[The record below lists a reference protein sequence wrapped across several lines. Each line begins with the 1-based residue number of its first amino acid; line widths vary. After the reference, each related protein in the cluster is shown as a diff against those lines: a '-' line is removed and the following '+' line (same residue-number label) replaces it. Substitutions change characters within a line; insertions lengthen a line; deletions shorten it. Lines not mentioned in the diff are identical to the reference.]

1 MYQIEFRFF
10 FLIFFWLIKMNIHVP
25 GSNIHVQNVMCISN
39 EQQSIYLVL
48 MLILEITK
56 SFLRENRSDIWPH
69 SQPQISFFSI
79 QQILNQNIKQKVY
92 LLYISQKIMAFTVK
106 FMHSFLNERLKPT
119 FPKFAKITQNFT
131 LNF

>member
-1 MYQIEFRFF
+1 MNLDFF
-10 FLIFFWLIKMNIHVP
+10 FFWLIKMNVHVP

-56 SFLRENRSDIWPH
+56 SFLRENRSYIWPH
-69 SQPQISFFSI
+69 SQPQISFFFQFNKFSI
-79 QQILNQNIKQKVY
+79 KISNRKFISCTW
-92 LLYISQKIMAFTVK
+92 SQKIMAFTVK

-119 FPKFAKITQNFT
+119 FPKFAKIRQNFT
-131 LNF
+131 LNFWII

>member
-1 MYQIEFRFF
+1 
-10 FLIFFWLIKMNIHVP
+10 
-25 GSNIHVQNVMCISN
+25 
-39 EQQSIYLVL
+39 
-48 MLILEITK
+48 MLTLEITK
-56 SFLRENRSDIWPH
+56 PFLRENRSYIWPH